1 MYSIAKPNKLKYLYL
16 VTIDFNGSD
25 SSSVRT
31 VYESD
36 NDYSTFLKVD
46 LKVIKD
52 SVNMA
57 RSNSIKSVSVIDLD
71 NNLIN
76 QY

>member
-16 VTIDFNGSD
+16 VRFEFNNLE
-25 SSSVRT
+25 SSPVRT

-36 NDYSTFLKVD
+36 HCYSDFLKID
-46 LKVIKD
+46 LKVIRD
-52 SVNMA
+52 SVNMT
-57 RSNSIKSVSVIDLD
+57 RTDSIKSVSVIDLD

-76 QY
+76 AY

>member
-1 MYSIAKPNKLKYLYL
+1 MYSLSKPKLKYLYL
-16 VTIDFNGSD
+16 VTFEFNNQNSCPI
-25 SSSVRT
+25 RT

-36 NDYSTFLKVD
+36 DCYSDFLKID
-46 LKVIKD
+46 LKVIRD

-57 RSNSIKSVSVIDLD
+57 RTDSIKSVSVIDLD

-76 QY
+76 AY

>member
-16 VTIDFNGSD
+16 VTFEFDEPE
-25 SSSVRT
+25 SSPVRT

-36 NDYSTFLKVD
+36 HCYNDFFAID
-46 LKVIKD
+46 LKVIRD

-57 RSNSIKSVSVIDLD
+57 RKDSIKSVFVIDLD

-76 QY
+76 AY

>member
-16 VTIDFNGSD
+16 VTFEFNEPD
-25 SSSVRT
+25 SAPVRT
-31 VYESD
+31 VYETDNNYSD
-36 NDYSTFLKVD
+36 FLKID

-57 RSNSIKSVSVIDLD
+57 RKDSIKSVSVIDLD
-71 NNLIN
+71 NNFIN
-76 QY
+76 SL

>member
-16 VTIDFNGSD
+16 VTFIFSDD
-25 SSSVRT
+25 SSSVRA

-52 SVNMA
+52 SVNMVRA
-57 RSNSIKSVSVIDLD
+57 GSVSSVNVIDLD

-76 QY
+76 AY

>member
-1 MYSIAKPNKLKYLYL
+1 MYSVVKPNTLKYLYL
-16 VTIDFNGSD
+16 VTIHFNNPE
-25 SSSVRT
+25 SSPVRT

-36 NDYSTFLKVD
+36 NDYSDFLKID

-57 RSNSIKSVSVIDLD
+57 RPESVAGIDVIDLD

-76 QY
+76 AY

>member
-16 VTIDFNGSD
+16 VTFIFSD
-25 SSSVRT
+25 DSASVRT

-52 SVNMA
+52 SVNMVRA
-57 RSNSIKSVSVIDLD
+57 GSVSSVNVIDLD

-76 QY
+76 AY

>member
-1 MYSIAKPNKLKYLYL
+1 MYSISRPNKLKYLYL
-16 VTIDFNGSD
+16 VTFVFNDD

-57 RSNSIKSVSVIDLD
+57 RAGSVSSVSVIDLD

-76 QY
+76 AY

>member
-1 MYSIAKPNKLKYLYL
+1 MYSIAKPSKLKYLYL
-16 VTIDFNGSD
+16 VEFNIQD
-25 SSSVRT
+25 SSPVRT

-46 LKVIKD
+46 LKVIRD

-57 RSNSIKSVSVIDLD
+57 RTDSIKSVSVIDLD

-76 QY
+76 AY

>member
-16 VTIDFNGSD
+16 VSFIFSD
-25 SSSVRT
+25 DSASVRT

-52 SVNMA
+52 SVNMVRA
-57 RSNSIKSVSVIDLD
+57 GSVSSVNVIDLD

-76 QY
+76 AY

>member
-16 VTIDFNGSD
+16 VTFEFNEAECSP
-25 SSSVRT
+25 VRT

-36 NDYSTFLKVD
+36 HCYSEFLKID

-52 SVNMA
+52 SVNMV
-57 RSNSIKSVSVIDLD
+57 RSGSVSSVNVIDLD

-76 QY
+76 SY

>member
-1 MYSIAKPNKLKYLYL
+1 MYSVVKPNKLKYLYL
-16 VTIDFNGSD
+16 VTFEFNEPASP
-25 SSSVRT
+25 VRT

-52 SVNMA
+52 SVNMVRA
-57 RSNSIKSVSVIDLD
+57 DSVQSVSVVDLD
-71 NNLIN
+71 NNFIN
-76 QY
+76 SL

>member
-16 VTIDFNGSD
+16 VIFEFNDSD

-36 NDYSTFLKVD
+36 HCYSDFMKID
-46 LKVIKD
+46 LKVIRD
-52 SVNMA
+52 SVNMS
-57 RSNSIKSVSVIDLD
+57 RPDSVKSVSVIDLD

-76 QY
+76 SY

>member
-1 MYSIAKPNKLKYLYL
+1 MYSIAKPNKLKFLYL
-16 VTIDFNGSD
+16 VTFVFNDD
-25 SSSVRT
+25 SASVRT

-57 RSNSIKSVSVIDLD
+57 RAGSVSSVNVIDLD

-76 QY
+76 SY

>member
-1 MYSIAKPNKLKYLYL
+1 MYSVVKPNKLKYLYL
-16 VTIDFNGSD
+16 VTFEFNNLE
-25 SSSVRT
+25 SSPVRT

-57 RSNSIKSVSVIDLD
+57 RADSVQSVSVVDLD
-71 NNLIN
+71 NNFIN
-76 QY
+76 SL